1 MADVVKCSSISLDVY
16 SADMEKEN
24 LDPRTGKLPQKEGK
38 GKYIPRKPLQT
49 ITENKKNKPTKK
61 QEVKCLRV

>member
-1 MADVVKCSSISLDVY
+1 MADVIKPLPRTSDSYINI
-16 SADMEKEN
+16 MEKEN
-24 LDPRTGKLPQKEGK
+24 LDPVTGKLPQKEGK

-49 ITENKKNKPTKK
+49 ISENKKNKPVRK